1 IHSDHTES
9 GHIAEIIREKTGDKY
24 YITMHGDPTYPIPD
38 GEAMLDFCYRM
49 SDDPQ
54 GMKDEAQRR
63 VDEFTK
69 KASKLAG
76 KGLLDGFTLCSDY
89 CLNTGPF
96 LSPAQFDEFVM
107 PYLTQIIKNYR
118 EMGFYTI
125 KHTDGNIMPIIDR
138 LVEANPHALHSI
150 DPQAGVD
157 IAEVKRLY
165 GDKVC
170 LIGNVNCGLLDTGT
184 DEECIESARY
194 ALKHGMPGYGYIF
207 STCNCVYTGM
217 SLKRYEMILDI
228 RKKEGIYD

>member
-1 IHSDHTES
+1 MSVTPREKFIRALERKPITGLVPHFELVFFLTMETLGKVHPCHRNYFQWDQMSEYERNLHREDMADLYIATAERFDHNAIFIHSDHTES

-49 SDDPQ
+49 SDDSQ

-63 VDEFTK
+63 VDEFTE
-69 KASKLAG
+69 KASELAG

-138 LVEANPHALHSI
+138 LVEA
-150 DPQAGVD
+150 
-157 IAEVKRLY
+157 
-165 GDKVC
+165 
-170 LIGNVNCGLLDTGT
+170 
-184 DEECIESARY
+184 
-194 ALKHGMPGYGYIF
+194 
-207 STCNCVYTGM
+207 
-217 SLKRYEMILDI
+217 
-228 RKKEGIYD
+228 